1 MSRTRR
7 GEREQGHEEEEVYW
21 VQSEGPSLLSWLGD
35 YDGFYPGA
43 MAYQMV
49 QTRRQTDYGQVFA
62 FHYLLDADEL
72 GDFVRYVCPR
82 LEERRE
88 LQTTKRR
95 LRGENERLSQ
105 ELQDERRRASE
116 AEEKARVATETTW
129 EWCRTEEKRR
139 QQVATLEAEKE
150 QLQQQLRREQR
161 KVAEVTAESERMS
174 GVNTRLRQEVAK
186 AEQGIDKAGQEA
198 NEARVE
204 ASSVQEKLKET
215 ETAYE
220 EAKKHFIMAPDLVPC
235 LRSLSTEVKALHE
248 EVRASGE
255 KTIDAVVR
263 RPPDER
269 RNGKTLRQM
278 RRVLH
283 DIGRFPRRQRRGR
296 AAGAAD
302 DGGEATKRGRVC
314 YSCRCKGHLAKNCP
328 RARTDTVAS
337 AEPTGSDTQPSSDV
351 AAELNAASAYSGL
364 NILSFF
370 RRNFTSGID

>member
-7 GEREQGHEEEEVYW
+7 GEREQGHEEEEVYYA
-21 VQSEGPSLLSWLGD
+21 VVRQDTDIVMEANGSEELFPRLG
-35 YDGFYPGA
+35 GVAVAARTRGGA
-43 MAYQMV
+43 
-49 QTRRQTDYGQVFA
+49 GL
-62 FHYLLDADEL
+62 HYLVTDEDMREFL
-72 GDFVRYVCPR
+72 RAVGSQ
-82 LEERRE
+82 LQERRE
-88 LQTTKRR
+88 LQENDVAWEHAYEALRQEKRECQSQSMER
-95 LRGENERLSQ
+95 LRKVVDALQKWRDEQRKVSEATAENERLSRVNTQ
-105 ELQDERRRASE
+105 LRQDISE
-116 AEEKARVATETTW
+116 AER
-129 EWCRTEEKRR
+129 
-139 QQVATLEAEKE
+139 
-150 QLQQQLRREQR
+150 
-161 KVAEVTAESERMS
+161 
-174 GVNTRLRQEVAK
+174 
-186 AEQGIDKAGQEA
+186 GIVEAGQEANEARREA

-248 EVRASGE
+248 EVRASGA